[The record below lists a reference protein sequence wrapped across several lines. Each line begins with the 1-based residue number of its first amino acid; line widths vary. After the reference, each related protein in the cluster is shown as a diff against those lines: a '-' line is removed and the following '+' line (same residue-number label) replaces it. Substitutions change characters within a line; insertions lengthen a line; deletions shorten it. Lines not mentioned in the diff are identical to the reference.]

1 MKTRI
6 AGIIALT
13 LMAQSV
19 AAATHD
25 PNVLTPF
32 RADYSLMRNSLGLG
46 ISSFTLSRD
55 TDTYSYKSAAHA
67 SGLASLF
74 SSSTITQ
81 ESRFTLVDGRP
92 RAVSY
97 RYADSGKPEDAELIR
112 FDWDKGT
119 ATTEE
124 DGRQKDRLLTPN
136 TSDVQMI
143 QLMLAADVSAGR
155 AQRYYRLVDHGEIT
169 RYAAKALPDAPL
181 TVGGKGYSTKVVQL
195 YNAERG
201 RTITVWLAPELHYLP
216 VQIQQAQTDKA
227 TITLTLQKVAFET
240 PMPAAATKSGK

>member
-1 MKTRI
+1 MKAGI
-6 AGIIALT
+6 AGIMALILT
-13 LMAQSV
+13 AS
-19 AAATHD
+19 AAGAATYD

-55 TDTYSYKSAAHA
+55 AGVYSYKSVAHA
-67 SGLASLF
+67 SGLAALF

-81 ESRFTLVDGRP
+81 ESRFTLMDGRP

-97 RYADSGKPEDAELIR
+97 RYDDSGKPEDAESIH
-112 FDWDKGT
+112 FDWSNGS

-124 DGRQKDRLLTPN
+124 DGRQKDKLLTPN

-143 QLMLAADVSAGR
+143 QLMIAADVAAGR
-155 AQRYYRLVDHGEIT
+155 AQRSYRLLDHGEIT
-169 RYAAKALPDAPL
+169 RYTAKALPDAPL
-181 TVGGKGYSTKVVQL
+181 KVGGKSYSTKVVQL

-216 VQIQQAQTDKA
+216 VQIQQAQSDKA
-227 TITLTLQKVAFET
+227 TITLTLQKAAFDA
-240 PMPAAATKSGK
+240 PAPAVATK